1 MSVKLYIR
9 YREIAHIQNE
19 NCPLLPFIQSMKAV
33 ESEALAEQ
41 NGYLQA
47 MRGARSAF

>member
-19 NCPLLPFIQSMKAV
+19 NCPLLPFIQSN
-33 ESEALAEQ
+33 EGSEI
-41 NGYLQA
+41 
-47 MRGARSAF
+47 